1 MPKSCTGGK
10 RPYEGTS
17 EDTCGGAAAVTVEPV
32 DQVARAA
39 MVRELYIDDEATQE
53 ESVAVKEAFELAGF
67 PVTVNRGLEGGGV
80 GEKPW
85 GVVFSATVPLPV
97 FFAAFVTEETHDP
110 YAAVKAW
117 AQEIFEARR
126 GSRLKRGKIVI
137 YGDDST
143 IRLWSDMPEMALD
156 SLAEVDWRP
165 QGNYNWDVDQ
175 NEWVDP
181 RESSRRRKWSNRFLV
196 GVVIAGLAGLQR
208 WRRRG

>member
-1 MPKSCTGGK
+1 M
-10 RPYEGTS
+10 
-17 EDTCGGAAAVTVEPV
+17 EPV
-32 DQVARAA
+32 ELVARAA
-39 MVRELYIDDEATQE
+39 MVKELYIDYEATQE
-53 ESVAVKEAFELAGF
+53 ESVAVKEAFALAGF
-67 PVTVNRGLEGGGV
+67 PVTVNRGLEWGGV

-97 FFAAFVTEETHDP
+97 FFAAFVTEETHDR

-126 GSRLKRGKIVI
+126 GSRLKRGTILI
-137 YGDDST
+137 HGSDSS

-165 QGNYNWDVDQ
+165 GRNYKWDVDQ

-181 RESSRRRKWSNRFLV
+181 RESFRRRKWSNWFLI
-196 GVVIAGLAGLQR
+196 GVAVAALAGLQR
-208 WRRRG
+208 RRRRG